1 MTTKLAN
8 KLPCLEFERRAI
20 EATAIA
26 QEQLQC
32 PVSFHPGRDAEAPF
46 EIVRIYLEAGGKA
59 EKCVMSHLD
68 SKVTPKR
75 VTKSNIQFSVSQERS
90 SILRNCWNSQSWV
103 CTVNLICLE
112 QNVLTTN

>member
-1 MTTKLAN
+1 MLTT
-8 KLPCLEFERRAI
+8 CHYLEFERRAI

-46 EIVRIYLEAGGKA
+46 EIVRLYLEAGGKA

-68 SKVTPKR
+68 SKDAQKR
-75 VTKSNIQFSVSQERS
+75 ATIANIFNSLLYRNDIRFYEIAGIRRAGCVL
-90 SILRNCWNSQSWV
+90 SI
-103 CTVNLICLE
+103 
-112 QNVLTTN
+112 